1 MIQHFIERP
10 PKLGELVAK
19 RIQDLIIAGAWKPGS
34 RLPAERELAEQFGVS
49 RPVVREVIKVL
60 LARGVLK
67 DVHGR
72 GTYVLTNVTGPLTD
86 LFDLFLTQD
95 TPNAAANLFE
105 VRKLLEV
112 EIAGLAAER
121 ASEEDIRNL
130 ERLNQRIKQAHKNSE
145 AEWPEDLM
153 RRYNSLD
160 FDFHLSLAKCTKNS
174 LFVILMTALSGAFK
188 SNWEH
193 MHQRADVRGHG
204 IQMHEKILKAIRSR
218 DARQARRATRENLE
232 AFLAHARES

>member
-1 MIQHFIERP
+1 MVQNRIDRP

-19 RIQDLIIAGAWKPGS
+19 RIQELIVEGTWKPGS
-34 RLPAERELAEQFGVS
+34 RLPAERELSEQFGVS

-67 DVHGR
+67 DVRGR
-72 GTYVLTNVTGPLTD
+72 GTYVLTNVAGPLTD
-86 LFDLFLTQD
+86 LFDLFLAQD
-95 TPNAAANLFE
+95 RPNAAANLFE

-121 ASEEDIRNL
+121 VSDEEISNL
-130 ERLNQRIKQAHKNSE
+130 ERLNRQIKRIHTSE
-145 AEWPEDLM
+145 AEWSEELV
-153 RRYNSLD
+153 RRYSDLD
-160 FDFHLSLAKCTKNS
+160 FEFHLSLAKCTKNS

-193 MHQRADVRGHG
+193 MHRHAKVREHG
-204 IQMHEKILKAIRSR
+204 IQMHERILKAIRSR
-218 DARQARRATRENLE
+218 DPRQARRATRENLE
-232 AFLAHARES
+232 AFLADANQS